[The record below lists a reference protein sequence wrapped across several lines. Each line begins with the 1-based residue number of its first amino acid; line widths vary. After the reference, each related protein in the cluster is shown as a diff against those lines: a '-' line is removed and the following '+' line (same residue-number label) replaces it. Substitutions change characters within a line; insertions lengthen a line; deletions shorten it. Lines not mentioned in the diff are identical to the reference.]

1 MSYENP
7 RIQLEMPL
15 MDIIKVMSEGN
26 PGALRVVM
34 ELLTDGGKID
44 TQDVFEG
51 FGSVMGLD
59 NLDLYGPKIWMLY
72 KDVCGENLSLMIVV
86 LRAVQLGHVSDA
98 DVKHAVDNYGE
109 GLDLPEIKK
118 YVLERLDGFQYKEA
132 V

>member
-7 RIQLEMPL
+7 RIQLKMSV
-15 MDIIKVMSEGN
+15 MDIVKVMSEGN

-86 LRAVQLGHVSDA
+86 LRAVQLGHISDA